1 MTSCP
6 VCNSRSFA
14 QIDFIEDVP
23 VFLNRRWP
31 TAAAA
36 IAADVGTLSMQRCQD
51 CGFVWNATFDSSR
64 VVYDQFYE
72 NDQTHSITFRNH
84 LQNIADRV
92 IAAAGGRPFHLL
104 EIGCGQGIFLN
115 ELAVR
120 AGDLLTSATGY
131 DPAYRGE
138 DNPTNN
144 TRIVREYFTRETA
157 GLMKDAP
164 NIVVTRH
171 TIEHVPEPVQF
182 LSNIR
187 DAIEGDATILIE
199 TPDVDWILS
208 RGEVQDLFYEHCS
221 LFDENSMRT
230 AMELAG
236 WRPVNVDRVFG
247 GQYLCA
253 VGSASNPYSAAKE
266 SSRKAQGEQRFNRRK
281 FTDRWRKALQTSP
294 QPVALWGAG
303 AKGVTFALLTDPNRE
318 LITAVVDINPEKQG
332 CFLPKSGIPIVS
344 PRQVVE
350 FGIQTVFAMNPNY
363 SEEIAAQ
370 LRSIGSKATVIA
382 VDGRDRR

>member
-1 MTSCP
+1 MTCCP
-6 VCNSRSFA
+6 VCNSRSFT
-14 QIDFIEDVP
+14 QVDFVEDVP

-31 TAAAA
+31 TKAAA
-36 IAADVGTLSMQRCQD
+36 IAADVGTLSIQRCLD
-51 CGFVWNATFDSSR
+51 CGFVWNAAFDSGR

-72 NDQTHSITFRNH
+72 NDQTHSVTFRNH

-92 IAAAGGRPFHLL
+92 IAAADGRPFHLL
-104 EIGCGQGIFLN
+104 EIGCGQGIFLK
-115 ELAVR
+115 ELAIR
-120 AGDLLTSATGY
+120 AGHLLASATGY
-131 DPAYRGE
+131 DPAYRGGDSLAE
-138 DNPTNN
+138 N
-144 TRIVREYFTRETA
+144 TRIVREYFNRDTA
-157 GLMKDAP
+157 GLMKNAP
-164 NIVVTRH
+164 GIVVTRH
-171 TIEHVPEPVQF
+171 TIEHVSEPVQF

-187 DAIEGDATILIE
+187 NAIEGDATILTE

-221 LFDENSMRT
+221 LFDGNSMSV

-236 WRPVNVDRVFG
+236 WQPLNVDRVFG

-253 VGSASNPYSAAKE
+253 VGKASQPKPVAMGLSQ
-266 SSRKAQGEQRFNRRK
+266 KAQGEQGFDRHK
-281 FTDRWRKALQTSP
+281 FTDRWRNAIQTSR

-344 PRQVVE
+344 PRQIVE

-363 SEEIAAQ
+363 SEEITEE